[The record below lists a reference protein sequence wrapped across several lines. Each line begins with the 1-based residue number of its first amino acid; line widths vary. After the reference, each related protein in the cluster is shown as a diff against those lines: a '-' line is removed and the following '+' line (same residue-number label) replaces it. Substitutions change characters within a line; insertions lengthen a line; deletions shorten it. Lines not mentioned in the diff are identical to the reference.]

1 MNIEPLPIEG
11 AWRISGH
18 RFADD
23 RGWFQEWFKHSAL
36 LEATGYDFSPVQTNI
51 SRSAPNVVRG
61 IHYSVAPKGQG
72 KLVTVMNGEIDDFVI
87 DINPSSPT
95 FGKWAR
101 VRLSSETGDSVLI
114 APHMGHAFQSRRDG
128 TIVSYL
134 VTAEFDPESEKGI
147 NPLCPTI
154 GIPWTGDIEGLVSPK
169 DLAAP
174 TLLEQ
179 KDAGF
184 LPPLL

>member
-1 MNIEPLPIEG
+1 MNVEPLSISG

-18 RFADD
+18 RFTDD

-51 SRSAPNVVRG
+51 SRSSANVVRG
-61 IHYSVAPKGQG
+61 IHYSIAPNGQG
-72 KLVTVMNGEIDDFVI
+72 KLVTVMNGEVDDYVI
-87 DINPSSPT
+87 DLNQASVT
-95 FGKWAR
+95 FGQWDK
-101 VRLSSETGDSVLI
+101 VRLSSDSGDSILI
-114 APHMGHAFQSRRDG
+114 APHLGHAFQSLCDG

-154 GIPWTGDIEGLVSPK
+154 GITWSGDIDGLVSPK
-169 DLAAP
+169 DLSAP
-174 TLLEQ
+174 TLLQQRE
-179 KDAGF
+179 ARL
-184 LPPLL
+184 LPPI

>member
-1 MNIEPLPIEG
+1 MNIETLPIAG

-23 RGWFQEWFKHSAL
+23 RGWFQEWFKHSAIL
-36 LEATGYDFSPVQTNI
+36 KSTGYDFVPVQTNI
-51 SRSAPNVVRG
+51 SRSAANVVRG
-61 IHYSVAPKGQG
+61 IHYSTAPNGQG
-72 KLVTVMNGEIDDFVI
+72 KLVTVMNGEIDDYVI
-87 DINPSSPT
+87 DLNPASAT
-95 FGKWAR
+95 FGRWDR
-101 VRLSSETGDSVLI
+101 VRLSSDSGDSVLI
-114 APHMGHAFQSRRDG
+114 APHMGHAFQSLRND

-154 GIPWTGDIEGLVSPK
+154 GIPWSGAIDGLISPK

-174 TLLEQ
+174 TLLQQ
-179 KDAGF
+179 KEAGH
-184 LPPLL
+184 LPPF